1 MPSVFNGIRDAA
13 ELTPNQFT
21 QNIFSLVE
29 GYDAYKKNP
38 YAAVPAVPVVTDDLL
53 ELSNL
58 INSVSLAEVPQDPYA
73 AIPIEGRRDPLKA
86 LYANIEAYFVCD
98 NDRIDGIKTRKLTTE
113 AEFNEHALQDIWA
126 RSSTKA
132 LYYRDATER
141 SAKAPAN
148 DPRLERNDFMLRSLN
163 VVRGIDHALQ
173 EMGKRTGEAEYFNGL
188 RAHLAGRYQDLLK
201 NYQLL
206 SNGFSIADLEKNFN
220 YFMAYILH
228 EGHLDYGVEDVA
240 DKDLKKFYESLLSN
254 YRFLAGTLEPA
265 AGMVVDFKDHEQ
277 GGATFREIA
286 LPVTTKTN
294 AQKRAFEQ
302 MREFPADRPSYDQN
316 FHSAQ
321 PLGIQ
326 LAQSLFTDRVKAD
339 DSILGPQ
346 LRKTIAPGAKNAYIT
361 TLEVQFEGQELR
373 KYHFARSGSFVYM
386 GDGEDHQLQPYAQE
400 NLEQLREAAQAL
412 GIDSDRFHST
422 ILNTPIGWDKE
433 DLLVTV
439 TTEALVARGDYC
451 SNVPV
456 NVYGLLYSVKV
467 APELEKE
474 IEDVFAR
481 IFKADTA
488 LEARFKSWDKRTRRI
503 FLAAVVS
510 LAASQIPGV
519 LSIYSCFSGQD
530 RTGFQSDMV
539 TTLAMQHAYQQADK
553 SLAFEAARDLKMQ
566 GLSSS
571 FMATLANPGSGGIK
585 NGSVNEELAG
595 KDHAKKLQPERART
609 AKKAPIV
616 EETDSLVAI
625 ARRKR
630 LFELKVG
637 QDVASV
643 PAPAPD
649 QPPARAP
656 GSDLDSGLASGLASE
671 SASIRQEGSP
681 SRISV
686 ADDRTVH
693 SQVVS
698 AADRGNVRG
707 RPVILTSSPV
717 KSDWSLNLKPID
729 FIRIKLQD
737 YLDLAHVRG
746 FNEESVFNERGKRD
760 DSQRGPQ
767 KMVYESGL
775 TFFSTNLSRIKYD
788 LAYQLLSELGSLIS
802 GDSNQRLTGAV
813 SVEELTL
820 LKTRLETLKQDVEK
834 VTDEANKASAFSFFG
849 LNRHGRGELH
859 KSVVDCLKY
868 VEEALVIY
876 QGPKARVDNPERG
889 ASSVVPRGR

>member
-13 ELTPNQFT
+13 ELTPSQFT

-29 GYDAYKKNP
+29 ASEAHQKNP
-38 YAAVPAVPVVTDDLL
+38 YAAVPVVVTDDLL
-53 ELSNL
+53 ELSNV
-58 INSVSLAEVPQDPYA
+58 INAVSLAGVLQDPYA
-73 AIPIEGRRDPLKA
+73 AIPIRGRRDPLKA
-86 LYANIEAYFVCD
+86 LYANIEAYFICD

-113 AEFNEHALQDIWA
+113 AEFNEHVLQDIWTQ
-126 RSSTKA
+126 SSTKV
-132 LYYRDATER
+132 LYYRDATGR

-265 AGMVVDFKDHEQ
+265 AGMVVDFKDQNQ
-277 GGATFREIA
+277 GGMTFREIA

-294 AQKRAFEQ
+294 AQKHAFEQ
-302 MREFPADRPSYDQN
+302 MREFPADWPSWDQN
-316 FHSAQ
+316 FHRAQ
-321 PLGIQ
+321 SPSIQ

-361 TLEVQFEGQELR
+361 TFEVRFKGEQLK

-400 NLEQLREAAQAL
+400 NLEQLREAAKAL
-412 GIDSDRFHST
+412 GFDSDRFHST

-474 IEDVFAR
+474 IEDVFSR

-488 LEARFKSWDKRTRRI
+488 LEARFKSWGKRTRGM

-510 LAASQIPGV
+510 LAASQTPGV

-539 TTLAMQHAYQQADK
+539 TTLAMQHASQEVDK
-553 SLAFEAARDLKMQ
+553 SLEFEAARDLKMQ
-566 GLSSS
+566 GLSSP
-571 FMATLANPGSGGIK
+571 FMATLANPGSTGIK

-595 KDHAKKLQPERART
+595 KEHAKKLQPKRALT

-637 QDVASV
+637 QHVASV
-643 PAPAPD
+643 PAPD

-656 GSDLDSGLASGLASE
+656 GSDLDSGLASE
-671 SASIRQEGSP
+671 SASVRQEGSP

-729 FIRIKLQD
+729 FIRRKLLD
-737 YLDLAHVRG
+737 YLDLAHARG
-746 FNEESVFNERGKRD
+746 FNDGSVFNETGKRD
-760 DSQRGPQ
+760 DSQRRPQ

-788 LAYQLLSELGSLIS
+788 SAYQLLSELNSLIS

-820 LKTRLETLKQDVEK
+820 LKTRLETLKQYVEK

-859 KSVVDCLKY
+859 KSVVDCLKH
-868 VEEALVIY
+868 VEEALVIC
-876 QGPKARVDNPERG
+876 QGPKARVDNPEQG